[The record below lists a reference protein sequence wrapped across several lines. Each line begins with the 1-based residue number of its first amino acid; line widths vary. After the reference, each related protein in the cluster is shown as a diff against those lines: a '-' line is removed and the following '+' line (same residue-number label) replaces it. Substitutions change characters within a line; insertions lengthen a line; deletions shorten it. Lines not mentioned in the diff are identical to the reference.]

1 MIVWL
6 AAVPPKTAAS
16 PAVHEATGADELPL
30 SQRPPLSQLCS
41 VVVVVSLWEL
51 TVVAEPSQYS
61 VAAEA
66 VASNRVGSSQKRTRR
81 DAQDVFMVKNRVI
94 G

>member
-1 MIVWL
+1 M
-6 AAVPPKTAAS
+6 
-16 PAVHEATGADELPL
+16 
-30 SQRPPLSQLCS
+30 
-41 VVVVVSLWEL
+41 VVVVSLWEL
-51 TVVAEPSQYS
+51 TVVAEPSQYN

-66 VASNRVGSSQKRTRR
+66 VASNREGSSQKRTRR